1 MDTAIALGTPD
12 RVPVA
17 PFIASYMQ
25 RCSGSS
31 YKDIFY
37 NYEAAG
43 DAAVKFYSE
52 HPLCDLH
59 TFSGFTSGKAN
70 ELADSQMIDWPGKP
84 GTSVSDYSSHQVI
97 EREFMTQEEY
107 PEMLGDFTGFM
118 LRKYIPRAYPSLK
131 GLAGIHFTPTVVL
144 NTGFLSPLYSR
155 RREKLTSV
163 WRKSRRRTPRPG
175 RHRAVHAEADRHGV
189 PGTSLWNVRGSLRYP
204 WRLFPGNHGDF

>member
-1 MDTAIALGTPD
+1 M
-12 RVPVA
+12 PVA

-70 ELADSQMIDWPGKP
+70 ELADSQMIDWPGK
-84 GTSVSDYSSHQVI
+84 
-97 EREFMTQEEY
+97 REPLFPITV
-107 PEMLGDFTGFM
+107 
-118 LRKYIPRAYPSLK
+118 RIRSL
-131 GLAGIHFTPTVVL
+131 
-144 NTGFLSPLYSR
+144 S
-155 RREKLTSV
+155 
-163 WRKSRRRTPRPG
+163 
-175 RHRAVHAEADRHGV
+175 
-189 PGTSLWNVRGSLRYP
+189 GSL
-204 WRLFPGNHGDF
+204 

>member
-1 MDTAIALGTPD
+1 MEEKTAKLFAERKNRVDTAIALGTPD

-107 PEMLGDFTGFM
+107 PECWGIFTGFM

-155 RREKLTSV
+155 EAGRSLPASE
-163 WRKSRRRTPRPG
+163 RKSRRRTPRPG
-175 RHRAVHAEADRHGV
+175 PP
-189 PGTSLWNVRGSLRYP
+189 PGSTCRS
-204 WRLFPGNHGDF
+204 